1 MIFFIASEH
10 FCRFCHRLLLLIMGR
25 QQQQQQ
31 ILMKFLRWLASYHQ
45 LWLDPIVFN
54 IMIEPSCLHSCI
66 IDPSIKMAKRKNQWR
81 GISVLS
87 MAANKNKE
95 FLFFGFYKFFVFCK
109 IFRSKK
115 QKIEIWSN
123 YCPFFN
129 FLEYLQKNIEILF
142 LKIYFYGVFMRN
154 LQKIVH
160 NLEYFLKE

>member
-95 FLFFGFYKFFVFCK
+95 FLVF
-109 IFRSKK
+109 I
-115 QKIEIWSN
+115 
-123 YCPFFN
+123 N
-129 FLEYLQKNIEILF
+129 FLFFAKYLEAKNKKLKFDQIIALFSIFLNIYRKILKF
-142 LKIYFYGVFMRN
+142 CF
-154 LQKIVH
+154 
-160 NLEYFLKE
+160 